1 LLPNDTPLQTA
12 AQYMCCNIYPE
23 QYKTNYVTDISADFD
38 GPETT
43 YILQALSLGLTS
55 ICFGLVSNFLY
66 DKAKIKLSP
75 KDKSIEHLLEEQQR
89 QLDQLHELI
98 ASGKATSPFMKDME
112 CEITQEDRDLA
123 RFHEEALLRIKENSP
138 EINKMVEDSI
148 RELEERGVESLSR
161 ELDQYHD

>member
-1 LLPNDTPLQTA
+1 
-12 AQYMCCNIYPE
+12 MCCNIYPE

>member
-1 LLPNDTPLQTA
+1 MIPNDTPLQTA

-23 QYKTNYVTDISADFD
+23 QYKTNYVTDISADFN

-55 ICFGLVSNFLY
+55 ICFGLISNFLY
-66 DKAKIKLSP
+66 DKANIKLSP

-89 QLDQLHELI
+89 KLDQLNELI
-98 ASGKATSPFMKDME
+98 SSVKSTFKFMKDMK

-123 RFHEEALLRIKENSP
+123 RFHEEALFRIKENSP
-138 EINKMVEDSI
+138 EIKKMIEDSI
-148 RELEERGVESLSR
+148 RELEKRGVDSLSR